1 MSSKALTT
9 KISNRKLTP
18 KEISFIENYM
28 SNGYNGTLAVQQAG
42 YRTKAPSR
50 YASDLLGKSAVSEEI
65 KSRIKAMDDAKIADA
80 TEILQFYTSV
90 MRGEVLD
97 QFDIE
102 ASLDTRIKAANEL
115 AKHKIELPMKLE
127 QKNIT
132 NNIGSIQLN
141 FLPRKTE
148 EIIEMSNKISDQ
160 PRKMLVSE
168 EISNNLSRKMPISEE
183 ISWLR
188 DFFFAGK
195 NLAIDEAL
203 RVQQF
208 LG

>member
-148 EIIEMSNKISDQ
+148 EIIEMSNEISDQ

>member
-148 EIIEMSNKISDQ
+148 EIIEMSNENSDQ

-195 NLAIDEAL
+195 NLAINEAL

>member
-1 MSSKALTT
+1 MTPTQLLKPVTNNKRITVQQLT
-9 KISNRKLTP
+9 
-18 KEISFIENYM
+18 FIQEYIN
-28 SNGYNGTLAVQQAG
+28 NGFNGTDAAISAG
-42 YRTKAPSR
+42 YRCKSR
-50 YASDLLGKSAVSEEI
+50 EAFAQQATSLLRRSDISEEI
-65 KSRIKAMDDAKIADA
+65 TARLEKIENEKIADA

-132 NNIGSIQLN
+132 NNIGTIQLN

-148 EIIEMSNKISDQ
+148 EIIEISNKISD
-160 PRKMLVSE
+160 
-168 EISNNLSRKMPISEE
+168 
-183 ISWLR
+183 
-188 DFFFAGK
+188 
-195 NLAIDEAL
+195 
-203 RVQQF
+203 
-208 LG
+208 

>member
-1 MSSKALTT
+1 MSVPCTNIPLITHT
-9 KISNRKLTP
+9 GYKLTP
-18 KEISFIENYM
+18 QESAFIASYVVCKNATQAVAEAGYKCKAKRQQASALLSRPYIGEEITYRLNQIEN
-28 SNGYNGTLAVQQAG
+28 
-42 YRTKAPSR
+42 
-50 YASDLLGKSAVSEEI
+50 E
-65 KSRIKAMDDAKIADA
+65 KIADA

-148 EIIEMSNKISDQ
+148 EIIEISNKISD
-160 PRKMLVSE
+160 
-168 EISNNLSRKMPISEE
+168 
-183 ISWLR
+183 
-188 DFFFAGK
+188 
-195 NLAIDEAL
+195 
-203 RVQQF
+203 
-208 LG
+208 